1 MSRDARHNDGMHP
14 TPYHA
19 LSHAGCIGA
28 RVMPGVRRW
37 RRGDLMTLGRLAW
50 LVGVALLVLVLNV
63 AVSILYMVVYGHLID
78 PGHEEQYYHDHIKV
92 AAPYCSIVAGIPLM
106 FLAGWW
112 VGGWWEG
119 AFAVKA
125 ALTVWLAYAL
135 IDIVVLLAAGV
146 NARIAVLSAVSL
158 LTKLAA
164 VYVGAL
170 VAGRRA

>member
-1 MSRDARHNDGMHP
+1 MM
-14 TPYHA
+14 
-19 LSHAGCIGA
+19 I
-28 RVMPGVRRW
+28 
-37 RRGDLMTLGRLAW
+37 GRLAW
-50 LVGVALLVLVLNV
+50 LAGVALLVLVVNV
-63 AVSILYMVVYGHLID
+63 ALSFLYMVVYSYLID
-78 PGHEEQYYHDHIKV
+78 PGHEEQYYRDHIKV

-125 ALTVWLAYAL
+125 ALVVWLTYVL
-135 IDIVVLLAAGV
+135 IDIGVLLAAGLTPRV
-146 NARIAVLSAVSL
+146 AVLFAVSF

-164 VYVGAL
+164 VYLGAL